1 MTKKLKIDQTS
12 GTLEIEGTEEFV
24 KNIYDDFKER
34 LTSPRPATSTPVK
47 NPQLQQLQRRKVNP
61 KKAVPSSGNF
71 SKPKKTPGIAKTWIF
86 LVSRTIQL

>member
-34 LTSPRPATSTPVK
+34 LTSPRPATFTSVKKSTATTTPAEK
-47 NPQLQQLQRRKVNP
+47 
-61 KKAVPSSGNF
+61 G
-71 SKPKKTPGIAKTWIF
+71 KPKKSSTFIWKFFQTKKDTGH
-86 LVSRTIQL
+86 R